1 MFTRLITVTAL
12 CGSLF
17 GCALV
22 PGLHPSVSGDGISS
36 FGGVQDPARPYEVVR
51 WLDEPAEGGLKGLR
65 IVELTPAALVAEA
78 GGGEPTPVQGL
89 NATPVV
95 AAPEDYVLG
104 PGDVLN
110 IVVWDHPELTNPVGE
125 FRDAVSAGRLI
136 SADGTMFYPYIG
148 SFIAMGRTVGELR
161 EFIALALSRVIQSP
175 QVDVRVV
182 AYRSKRVQVTGE
194 VRQPGLVTLD
204 DTPKGVIEALNERG
218 GLSPE
223 ASRRRVV
230 LTRHGQR
237 YVLDLASLLSGDVGG
252 LNPALQPGDLVHV
265 PDRSGDQVYVLG
277 EVAKPGPVAL
287 SQSRLTLI
295 DAITQGAGFDKLRST
310 DSGVLVFRRPDPD
323 SGLATV
329 YRLDMSSAVGMLLAG
344 EFELQPRDVVYVST
358 SAFAQYNSIISQLL
372 PTISA
377 IFQIDR
383 LTSK

>member
-1 MFTRLITVTAL
+1 MIAKPVILLASIAAL
-12 CGSLF
+12 S

-22 PGLHPSVSGDGISS
+22 PGLHPSISGDGVSA
-36 FGGVQDPARPYEVVR
+36 FGGQTDAARPYEVVR
-51 WLDEPAEGGLKGLR
+51 WLDEPVEGGLKGLR

-78 GGGEPTPVQGL
+78 GRGVVSVPDGL
-89 NATPVV
+89 DHTPVV
-95 AAPEDYVLG
+95 APPEDYVLG

-110 IVVWDHPELTNPVGE
+110 IIVWDHPELTNPVGE

-136 SADGTMFYPYIG
+136 AADGTMFYPYIG
-148 SFIAMGRTVGELR
+148 TFLAAGRTVGELR
-161 EFIALALSRVIQSP
+161 EYIAVALSRVIKDP

-204 DTPKGVIEALNERG
+204 DTPKGIIEALNERG
-218 GLSPE
+218 GLLDS
-223 ASRRRVV
+223 ASRRRVI
-230 LTRHGQR
+230 LTRGGQR
-237 YVLDLASLLSGDVGG
+237 YELDLSSLLSGDIGG
-252 LNPALQPGDLVHV
+252 VNPALRPGDLVHV

-277 EVAKPGPVAL
+277 EVVQPGPVAL

-295 DAITQGAGFDKLRST
+295 DALTQSRGFDKLRST

-323 SGLATV
+323 TGVATV
-329 YRLDMSSAVGMLLAG
+329 YRLDMSTAVGMLVAG
-344 EFELQPRDVVYVST
+344 EFELQRRDVVYVST
-358 SAFAQYNSIISQLL
+358 SAFAQYNSIINQLL

-383 LTSK
+383 LTSP